1 MTEVIAVVEGETE
14 VCVYPFIQDMPWG
27 RCRPFVL
34 GQVAIVAIVIEVI
47 EVTVET
53 VETEVI
59 EAIEDN
65 VIEVTVIEVTVATA
79 VVEAAEQA
87 LARFDVLSC
96 GKSFFLCAVREHA
109 RE

>member
-47 EVTVET
+47 VIEVIVVIVET

-96 GKSFFLCAVREHA
+96 GKSFFLFQ
-109 RE
+109 